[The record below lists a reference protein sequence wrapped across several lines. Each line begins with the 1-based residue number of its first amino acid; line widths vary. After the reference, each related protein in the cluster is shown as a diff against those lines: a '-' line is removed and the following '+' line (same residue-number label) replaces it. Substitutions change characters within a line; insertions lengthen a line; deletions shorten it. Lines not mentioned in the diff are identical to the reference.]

1 MSLRDELLAKIDVL
15 AEYEA
20 IGLRVAKGAKPNAE
34 GWLSCHA
41 LGREDNNPSA
51 SINIGP
57 NLKVKGIYKDFSNGL
72 AMGLFNAVGGY
83 GDYADGTHCYREML
97 TKYGFSVGNKNKT
110 PPTLTDVKRYRGNL
124 RRPQLPRYQDL
135 QAVGPPPGECS
146 WCCVP
151 PCGSTSRARVASAAG

>member
-1 MSLRDELLAKIDVL
+1 MGLRDELLAKIDVL

-20 IGLRVAKGAKPNAE
+20 IGLRIAKGARPNAE

-97 TKYGFSVGNKNKT
+97 TKYGFSVGNGKNKT
-110 PPTLTDVKRYRGNL
+110 PPTLTDVKRYRENL
-124 RRPQLPRYQDL
+124 SPEIIQYPR
-135 QAVGPPPGECS
+135 
-146 WCCVP
+146 
-151 PCGSTSRARVASAAG
+151 TSEA